1 MSAVQLRR
9 LVDPAQ
15 DMARFYLLDV
25 QQDLFGQWWLVREF
39 GRIGSLG
46 RVMQKPYPSLD
57 EAAVAHAK
65 LWKAKLKRGYR
76 APA

>member
-39 GRIGSLG
+39 GRIGSPG

-65 LWKAKLKRGYR
+65 LWKAKLKRCYR

>member
-39 GRIGSLG
+39 GRIGSPG
-46 RVMQKPYPSLD
+46 RVMQKPYRTVGSTFGIDPSGMPH
-57 EAAVAHAK
+57 AA
-65 LWKAKLKRGYR
+65 
-76 APA
+76 